1 MPCTKCKDGKY
12 KWGETGECKYD
23 SLDACESANH
33 KYSKMRPTPL
43 GKKTYEE
50 YEKELKEYNLSSQRF
65 DFDSIKTLDRL
76 LKESKAILKENDKIS
91 ERYDK
96 WTDIRNTMQKEVKN
110 KKDISD
116 KAIDNSAKVKKEN
129 DARLEKAVKEGKQ
142 DFQKYQEAAKLY
154 NESVDEEEDALGD
167 LKEQQKKAE
176 AFEGQF
182 KVQIADFQKAAKSL
196 GVTVY
201 TDKYTKAA
209 NSVNNL

>member
-33 KYSKMRPTPL
+33 KYSKMKPTPL

-196 GVTVY
+196 GVTVN